1 MSDRPTLYRRLNI
14 PTPENWSWEDNP
26 EAIMVDGPDPFMVVP
41 VELCEHGFHIPHW
54 VVDVDRYG
62 FPAVT
67 VFCDEAKRPTMVVP
81 EERDYGAA
89 AETAKRI
96 FGPDV
101 EWAQHPDPMTDD
113 DWLRLARL
121 IVDAAIGGDDD

>member
-1 MSDRPTLYRRLNI
+1 MTDRPTLYRFKSEYVGWFRRIALR
-14 PTPENWSWEDNP
+14 
-26 EAIMVDGPDPFMVVP
+26 DGAVVP
-41 VELCEHGFHIPHW
+41 VEP
-54 VVDVDRYG
+54 
-62 FPAVT
+62 
-67 VFCDEAKRPTMVVP
+67 
-81 EERDYGAA
+81 DYEAA